1 MVTTHD
7 LALTRIPATMNEPA
21 QNCHFEDSFQDGEL
35 KFDYRLHPGIV
46 QTSNALKLMQI
57 AGLEIEEQVE

>member
-1 MVTTHD
+1 MSG
-7 LALTRIPATMNEPA
+7 LATTRIRATMNEPA

-46 QTSNALKLMQI
+46 QTSNALKLMEI
-57 AGLEIEEQVE
+57 AGLEIEKQAE